1 MEREKERGIEWDCAQ
16 VVTRFYNSLDAGRY
30 DELVDL
36 FAEDG
41 TWKRQGEVLEGR
53 DAIMAAMQDREEGM
67 VIRHCVTNLDIR
79 VLDEDN
85 AESAEYVTIYRHISE
100 EKLDGPAPLEGP
112 GVIFLYREK
121 LVRTDNGWKNRRQG
135 RTPGD
140 AAQAPGGVGRRKP
153 LWGLYSIRGF
163 LF

>member
-85 AESAEYVTIYRHISE
+85 AESAEYVTIYRHIGE

-121 LVRTDNGWKNRRQG
+121 LVRTDNGWKIAGKAG
-135 RTPGD
+135 RPVMLRKRP
-140 AAQAPGGVGRRKP
+140 AA
-153 LWGLYSIRGF
+153 
-163 LF
+163 